1 MQNFF
6 ILLLFFA
13 PLALGCGSNGNARN
27 PGKAPVSGNGSG
39 TDATSDDAVT
49 QDFPTP
55 GGNTSTPTTTDGG
68 KKDKK
73 DPKGGGGPGGGGAP
87 AGGGSGG
94 GAQNCNAVFED
105 GYWKTWPKDQSKPA
119 LPPSGPAPANSC
131 KETTSSD
138 TTGGS
143 TNGQSAGNQRVLLKT
158 ADGCYVPN
166 GGGPVG
172 PLLGACTGLTWRV
185 PY

>member
-1 MQNFF
+1 MKNFF
-6 ILLLFFA
+6 FIILFFGS
-13 PLALGCGSNGNARN
+13 LVLGCGQLNDSRQTSPELPASGDN
-27 PGKAPVSGNGSG
+27 PGSADG
-39 TDATSDDAVT
+39 TVDDAIT

-55 GGNTSTPTTTDGG
+55 GGGEANTPGSTKGKKEKDPAGSGG
-68 KKDKK
+68 K
-73 DPKGGGGPGGGGAP
+73 PAGGGGGA
-87 AGGGSGG
+87 GGG

-105 GYWKTWPKDQSKPA
+105 GYWKTWAKGQSKPD
-119 LPPSGPAPANSC
+119 LPASGPAPANAC

-172 PLLGACTGLTWRV
+172 PLLGACTGLTWKV